1 MRLATNSDPKQSGS
15 SEWIRVSERIRE
27 RLAEESLS
35 QVATIDCLLYKASR
49 NRWVVPTQRN
59 NHGKAA
65 FHPLLQR
72 GSKGVASVRHL
83 I

>member
-1 MRLATNSDPKQSGS
+1 MRLAANSDPKQSGS

-27 RLAEESLS
+27 RLAEESPL
-35 QVATIDCLLYKASR
+35 QVTSIECLLNKASR

-65 FHPLLQR
+65 FYP
-72 GSKGVASVRHL
+72 
-83 I
+83 